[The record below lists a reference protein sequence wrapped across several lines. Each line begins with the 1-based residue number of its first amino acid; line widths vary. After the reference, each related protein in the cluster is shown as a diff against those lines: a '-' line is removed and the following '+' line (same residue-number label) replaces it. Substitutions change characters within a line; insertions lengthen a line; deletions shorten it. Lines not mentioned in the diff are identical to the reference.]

1 VLALLTILFTLAR
14 PPAAY
19 LDTGK
24 AHVPLTVSSWCLDAR
39 CAAPI
44 AASKRV
50 ATVSQGALVRC
61 VFGFDPVKVWVSVGG
76 RRMPVKPHGAVVE
89 WRATRGGGV
98 AITATAPAT
107 RATPAVYVTYV
118 ARLRF
123 RR

>member
-1 VLALLTILFTLAR
+1 MLALLTVLFALAR

-19 LDTGK
+19 LDTGT
-24 AHVPLTVSSWCLDAR
+24 AHVPLTVSSWCLDTR
-39 CAAPI
+39 CGAPI

-61 VFGFDPVKVWVSVGG
+61 VFGFDPAKVWVSVGG
-76 RRMPVKPHGAVVE
+76 KQVAVKPVGDEVE

-98 AITATAPAT
+98 AITATAAAT
-107 RATPAVYVTYV
+107 KGTPAVYVTYV

-123 RR
+123 R

>member
-1 VLALLTILFTLAR
+1 MLFTLAR

-19 LDTGK
+19 LDTGTT
-24 AHVPLTVSSWCLDAR
+24 HVPLTVSSWCLDTR
-39 CAAPI
+39 CGAPI

-50 ATVSQGALVRC
+50 ATVSEGALVRC
-61 VFGFDPVKVWVSVGG
+61 VFGFDPAKVSVSVGG
-76 RRMPVKPHGAVVE
+76 RRMTVKPDGDAVE

-118 ARLRF
+118 ARLRL

>member
-1 VLALLTILFTLAR
+1 MLALLTVVFTLAR

-19 LDTGK
+19 LDTGT
-24 AHVPLTVSSWCLDAR
+24 AHVPLTVSSWCLDTR
-39 CAAPI
+39 CGAPI
-44 AASKRV
+44 AASRRV

-61 VFGFDPVKVWVSVGG
+61 VFGFDPAKVSVSVGG
-76 RRMPVKPHGAVVE
+76 RLMPVKPHGDEVE

-107 RATPAVYVTYV
+107 KATPAVYVTYV
-118 ARLRF
+118 ARLRL